1 MQLRPFTVLGLV
13 LLPLFLLFTRLG
25 LWQLQRMHEK
35 QDLLDRFAH
44 PAELDL
50 PQAIADGS
58 LFAHVRVSG
67 RYNLSWHLLLD
78 NKILDGRVG
87 VHAITLFQPDDGPPI
102 LVNRGWLPLPLDRNS
117 LPEIPTPSGQVN
129 ISGTLT
135 RPIEGG
141 VRLGGPEI
149 LENLAGSRLIT
160 YFDMSEL
167 NAAVGKKLSPWLIQ
181 LDASDS
187 TGFDGRDWKPTVML
201 PAQHGAYAV
210 QWFALALFMPI
221 IWLTLGWRWRYL
233 SKTASDSVSAAENQ
247 GE

>member
-1 MQLRPFTVLGLV
+1 MV

-35 QDLLDRFAH
+35 QDLIDRFEH
-44 PAELDL
+44 PAELGL
-50 PQAIADGS
+50 SQAIADDS
-58 LFAHVRVSG
+58 LFAHVRVGG

-87 VHAITLFQPDDGPPI
+87 VQAMTLFQADDGLPI
-102 LVNRGWLPLPLDRNS
+102 LVNRGWLPLPPDRNS
-117 LPEIPTPSGQVN
+117 LPEIPTPSGHLN
-129 ISGTLT
+129 ITGILT
-135 RPIEGG
+135 RPLEGG
-141 VRLGGPEI
+141 VRLGVP
-149 LENLAGSRLIT
+149 ENLQHLAGRRLIT

-187 TGFDGRDWKPTVML
+187 TGFAGRNWKPAVMM

-210 QWFALALFMPI
+210 QWFALALAMPI
-221 IWLTLGWRWRYL
+221 IWLWRWHYL
-233 SKTASDSVSAAENQ
+233 SKTADDADSHAGSP